1 MPPGEP
7 IRVAVANDYE
17 LVVVGLA
24 AMLAPFSDKVEVC
37 DAIVLGQPI
46 SQPVDVALY
55 DTFGRQDG
63 TREAV
68 TQLLDSGQVKLVVIY
83 TGTPRAA
90 QAAAA
95 VDAGAAG
102 VLSKSRPAA
111 AVVDAIE
118 RIVGGEQV
126 VDDGGGTQH
135 APWPGA
141 ALGLTARQ
149 SEVVALLLQGMTNAE
164 IADALFVDINTVK
177 THLRHVY
184 KTLGARSRSQVLAR
198 LLPAGEFG
206 KVEAGG
212 PTT

>member
-24 AMLAPFSDKVEVC
+24 AMLAPFSDRVEVC
-37 DAIVLGQPI
+37 DAILLGQPI
-46 SQPVDVALY
+46 AHPVDVALY
-55 DTFGRQDG
+55 DTFGRQDSTG
-63 TREAV
+63 EAV
-68 TQLLDSGQVKLVVIY
+68 RELLDSGQVKLVVIY

-90 QAAAA
+90 QAATA
-95 VDAGAAG
+95 VEAGAAG
-102 VLSKSRPAA
+102 VLSKSRPAT
-111 AVVDAIE
+111 AVVEALE

-126 VDDGGGTQH
+126 IDDGGGTQH

-164 IADALFVDINTVK
+164 IASALYVDINTVK

-206 KVEAGG
+206 RRADPSAG
-212 PTT
+212 

>member
-1 MPPGEP
+1 MPLGEP

-17 LVVVGLA
+17 LVVAGLR
-24 AMLAPFSDKVEVC
+24 AMLAPYTSRVEVC
-37 DAIVLGQPI
+37 DAVVVGQPI
-46 SQPVDVALY
+46 EHQVDIVLY

-63 TREAV
+63 TGEAV
-68 TQLLDSGQVKLVVIY
+68 RQLLDSGKVKRVVIY

-90 QAAAA
+90 QAAEALE
-95 VDAGAAG
+95 AGASG
-102 VLSKSRPAA
+102 VLSKSRS
-111 AVVDAIE
+111 AVAVIDALE
-118 RIVGGEQV
+118 RVYAGEHV
-126 VDDGGGTQH
+126 IDDGGGSQR

-164 IADALFVDINTVK
+164 IAEALYVDINTVK

-184 KTLGARSRSQVLAR
+184 KTLGARSRSQVLAQ

-206 KVEAGG
+206 RRA
-212 PTT
+212 